1 MSKIRLH
8 GSSSGYTEIAPVAA
22 SGNNTLT
29 LPNDGT
35 IISKD
40 SNGAVGV
47 TSVVTTTA
55 TITTAKVGAAVTIS
69 ESGIEASGIG
79 ITVAN
84 INGTQIGGRK
94 NLIINGDMRVAQRN
108 TSSNSTGF
116 VSVDRMSQQHSGTDE
131 APSYAQVDV
140 SSGTTPY
147 TLGFRKAFKITN
159 GDQTSGAGS
168 SDYVYWWTILEAQD
182 VSNSGWNYTSAS
194 SFITLSFWIN
204 SSVAQNFYGRFYS
217 YDGTAQGF
225 AFETGSL
232 TAGEWKKVTVTIPG
246 NSNLTFDD
254 DVNSGLLL
262 EISAFRGTGGTG
274 SMTLNQW
281 GAYNSNIRTPDQTST
296 WYTTNDATLEVT
308 GVQLEVGSQA
318 TPFEHRT
325 LQEEYLNCL
334 RYYQVYGSS
343 GNGNTFQD
351 LRPIGHSASTVEIM
365 TDFRGVAMRS
375 APTITFNGNLNIRG
389 CASSYSDT
397 GVTLSGNNFLRAS
410 DGVSFTGH
418 FWVAPSSGSPFV
430 ACQGGRVTGASNG
443 ASIEFKSE
451 L

>member
-1 MSKIRLH
+1 
-8 GSSSGYTEIAPVAA
+8 
-22 SGNNTLT
+22 
-29 LPNDGT
+29 
-35 IISKD
+35 
-40 SNGAVGV
+40 
-47 TSVVTTTA
+47 
-55 TITTAKVGAAVTIS
+55 
-69 ESGIEASGIG
+69 
-79 ITVAN
+79 
-84 INGTQIGGRK
+84 
-94 NLIINGDMRVAQRN
+94 
-108 TSSNSTGF
+108 
-116 VSVDRMSQQHSGTDE
+116 
-131 APSYAQVDV
+131 
-140 SSGTTPY
+140 
-147 TLGFRKAFKITN
+147 
-159 GDQTSGAGS
+159 
-168 SDYVYWWTILEAQD
+168 
-182 VSNSGWNYTSAS
+182 
-194 SFITLSFWIN
+194 
-204 SSVAQNFYGRFYS
+204 
-217 YDGTAQGF
+217 QGF